1 MTTARRE
8 PATEKE
14 TGRIEAFSDGV
25 FAIAITLLV
34 LDLKVPPPEGFVSAA
49 RLEAVLLN
57 QWPTYLAYLTS
68 FIAILI
74 MWVNHHAMF
83 RLVARSDTLFMFAN
97 GFLLLVVT
105 AVPFPTSLVADYLT
119 TPAAGLA
126 VAVCG
131 VFAVSAIFY
140 NLLWFS
146 AAYHRRLLKSTVS
159 LAHARAISRAYPFGI
174 PLYLTAMILA
184 FWNAYVS
191 IGICL
196 GLWIVWGWTGA
207 ERRARGSRDSA

>member
-1 MTTARRE
+1 MRRE

-34 LDLKVPPPEGFVSAA
+34 LDLKVPLPEGSVSTA

-57 QWPTYLAYLTS
+57 QWPAYLAFLTS

-74 MWVNHHAMF
+74 MWVNHHALF
-83 RLVARSDTLFMFAN
+83 KLVARSDTLFMFAN

-126 VAVCG
+126 VAVYAG
-131 VFAVSAIFY
+131 VFVVSGISF
-140 NLLWFS
+140 NLLWFW
-146 AAYHRRLLKSTVS
+146 AAYNHHLLKSTVS
-159 LAHARAISRAYPFGI
+159 PAQVRAFSRIYPLGI
-174 PLYLTAMILA
+174 PIYLAAAILA
-184 FWNAYVS
+184 FWNPYVS
-191 IGICL
+191 VGICL
-196 GLWIVWGWTGA
+196 GLWAVWTWTGT
-207 ERRARGSRDSA
+207 EHRARKPHGSA